1 MSRDIRQPVLTAAA
15 IFALF
20 VLLPDVAHAA
30 GGFDKITSV
39 LTSITQT
46 VIGPLGKAIC
56 VLGIVAVGL
65 MWVFGQMDPKR
76 ALLVVVGIG
85 VIFGANEIAAALTG
99 I

>member
-1 MSRDIRQPVLTAAA
+1 MSRTLWHIGIAAA
-15 IFALF
+15 ALLA
-20 VLLPDVAHAA
+20 VLAVSPELAHAA

>member
-1 MSRDIRQPVLTAAA
+1 MSKDIRQSGLAAAA
-15 IFALF
+15 IFALC
-20 VLLPDVAHAA
+20 VVLPDVAHAA

>member
-1 MSRDIRQPVLTAAA
+1 MSRDIKQTGLIAATLL
-15 IFALF
+15 ALF
-20 VLLPDVAHAA
+20 VVLPDVAHAA

>member
-1 MSRDIRQPVLTAAA
+1 MSRDIQQTGLTVATLL
-15 IFALF
+15 ALF

>member
-1 MSRDIRQPVLTAAA
+1 MSRDIRQSGLTAAA

-39 LTSITQT
+39 HTSITQT

-76 ALLVVVGIG
+76 ALLVVIGIG

>member
-1 MSRDIRQPVLTAAA
+1 MSKDIRQHSVIATA

-20 VLLPDVAHAA
+20 IVLPDVAYAA

-76 ALLVVVGIG
+76 ALLVVIGIG

>member
-1 MSRDIRQPVLTAAA
+1 MSKDTRQLGLIATAL
-15 IFALF
+15 FALF
-20 VLLPDVAHAA
+20 IVLPDVAHAA

-76 ALLVVVGIG
+76 ALLVVIGIG
-85 VIFGANEIAAALTG
+85 VIFGANEIASALTG

>member
-1 MSRDIRQPVLTAAA
+1 MSRDIKQAGLTVATLL
-15 IFALF
+15 ALF

>member
-1 MSRDIRQPVLTAAA
+1 MSRDIQQTGLTFATLL
-15 IFALF
+15 ALF

>member
-1 MSRDIRQPVLTAAA
+1 MSKDTRQLGLIAT
-15 IFALF
+15 ALF
-20 VLLPDVAHAA
+20 VLFIVLPDVAHAA

-76 ALLVVVGIG
+76 ALLVVIGIG
-85 VIFGANEIAAALTG
+85 VIFGANEIASALTG

>member
-1 MSRDIRQPVLTAAA
+1 MFRDIRPLGLTFA
-15 IFALF
+15 ALF
-20 VLLPDVAHAA
+20 AFFVLFPDVAHAA
-30 GGFDKITSV
+30 GGFDKITAV
-39 LTSITQT
+39 LTSLTQT
-46 VIGPLGKAIC
+46 IIGPLGKAIC

-76 ALLVVVGIG
+76 ALLVVIGIG